1 MVGGVGRG
9 RVEKTDGSL
18 REEGMVLGRGGVDEG
33 GGRRFRGCDGWW
45 KRSNQGNGR
54 SRGMVTG
61 WRKKRCLLCR
71 VVVEGGPRMDKLESE
86 VKGVVIGTYREDGVE
101 EGGDGGSSGQ
111 KEGRLRVEGTG
122 RKGIL

>member
-1 MVGGVGRG
+1 MR
-9 RVEKTDGSL
+9 RVV
-18 REEGMVLGRGGVDEG
+18 EEG
-33 GGRRFRGCDGWW
+33 
-45 KRSNQGNGR
+45 NQENGR

-111 KEGRLRVEGTG
+111 KEGRLMVEDTG
-122 RKGIL
+122 RKVIL

>member
-1 MVGGVGRG
+1 MWEGW
-9 RVEKTDGSL
+9 VEEEWRRQIEVL

-45 KRSNQGNGR
+45 KMSNQRIGR

-86 VKGVVIGTYREDGVE
+86 VKGVVIGIYREDGVE
-101 EGGDGGSSGQ
+101 EGAMVGVLDKEKGG
-111 KEGRLRVEGTG
+111 
-122 RKGIL
+122 

>member
-33 GGRRFRGCDGWW
+33 GGRRFSGCDGWW

-86 VKGVVIGTYREDGVE
+86 VKGVVIGIYYREDGVE
-101 EGGDGGSSGQ
+101 EGGDQ
-111 KEGRLRVEGTG
+111 RWWE
-122 RKGIL
+122 